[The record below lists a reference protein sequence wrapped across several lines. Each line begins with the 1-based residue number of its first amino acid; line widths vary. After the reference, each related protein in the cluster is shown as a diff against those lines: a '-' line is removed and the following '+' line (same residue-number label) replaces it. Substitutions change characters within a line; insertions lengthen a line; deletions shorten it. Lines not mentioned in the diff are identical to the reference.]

1 MLYYILGAVHNF
13 RGLPTHLDTICSVI
27 RYKSEFF
34 TQVVHCMSSKIAVDQ
49 L

>member
-1 MLYYILGAVHNF
+1 MLYYILGAVQNL
-13 RGLPTHLDTICSVI
+13 RVLTNRLDTICSVI
-27 RYKSEFF
+27 RYKPEFF